1 MNARPGAGIMP
12 VIAEAISGIQPARQG
27 ARIMPMIAEAVLAIE
42 RARQGARV
50 RTPGS
55 CGRWT

>member
-1 MNARPGAGIMP
+1 MP